1 MQPHHNIVSAC
12 IADIRQFF
20 GVMTSLSH
28 PTDGESDAPFDI
40 LISSSNNAYYYT
52 FDECQT
58 LVSKLCVFLM
68 MGNQNYFLPVAQ
80 LLFLKRCTKMFNA
93 RCKCDTQSLLPDFL
107 VLCMH
112 F

>member
-12 IADIRQFF
+12 IDDIRQFF

-28 PTDGESDAPFDI
+28 PTDGESGDFDVPFDI

-58 LVSKLCVFLM
+58 LVSKLCVFFNDGKSKLFFAR
-68 MGNQNYFLPVAQ
+68 GTTSFLETLHENV
-80 LLFLKRCTKMFNA
+80 
-93 RCKCDTQSLLPDFL
+93 
-107 VLCMH
+107 
-112 F
+112 